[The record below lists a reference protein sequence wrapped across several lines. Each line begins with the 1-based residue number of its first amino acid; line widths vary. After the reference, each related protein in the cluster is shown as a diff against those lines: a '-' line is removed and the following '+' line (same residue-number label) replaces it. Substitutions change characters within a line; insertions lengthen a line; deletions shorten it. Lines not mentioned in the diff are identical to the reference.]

1 MGWRPA
7 TAPGERGS
15 GDTRWF
21 PHVWIQIHAPQGV
34 GKPGSPDQTAVYAIL
49 EMARNRLLLAI
60 FPGILTISFVPGVQ
74 AAPLCDE
81 AGLGGSGS

>member
-1 MGWRPA
+1 
-7 TAPGERGS
+7 
-15 GDTRWF
+15 
-21 PHVWIQIHAPQGV
+21 
-34 GKPGSPDQTAVYAIL
+34 
-49 EMARNRLLLAI
+49 MARNRLLLAI